1 MNPASFDTHFHET
14 ISAFAHV
21 VMKNF
26 NIKRLCV
33 HIAQFEDFV
42 SNTTTHQDTYVYG
55 DRLTETSDTEAFARD
70 CISKRSPAGDKKSN
84 TLSVIYSNHL
94 ITITVEGLCYEALHC
109 VAGILG
115 FTISTMTHK

>member
-1 MNPASFDTHFHET
+1 MNPASFDTSFHET
-14 ISAFAHV
+14 ISAFAHLI
-21 VMKNF
+21 MEKF
-26 NIKRLCV
+26 GIKRLCV
-33 HIAQFEDFV
+33 HIARFEDFV
-42 SNTTTHQDTYVYG
+42 SSKITHEDVYVYG
-55 DRLTETSDTEAFARD
+55 GRIRETSITEDFAKE
-70 CISKRSPAGDKKSN
+70 CISKRNPTGDKKSN